1 MGKGVGV
8 GRRWWS
14 GVGLSVRFGRRDIG
28 VCRDSLNRA
37 DSEAVL
43 GLIEESVWDEV
54 GGIGVIKDALDRA
67 Q

>member
-1 MGKGVGV
+1 M
-8 GRRWWS
+8 
-14 GVGLSVRFGRRDIG
+14 IG
-28 VCRDSLNRA
+28 VCDSLNRA

-54 GGIGVIKDALDRA
+54 GGIGGIKDALDRA